1 MTNKEKFL
9 ALVTDDENDTLK
21 NIRYRVENR
30 EEIRK
35 QKRKELDRI
44 DKEKRLNK

>member
-9 ALVTDDENDTLK
+9 SLVTDDENDTLK

-30 EEIRK
+30 EKIRK
-35 QKRKELDRI
+35 QKRKEWNRI
-44 DKEKRLNK
+44 DKETRLK